1 MLVKVF
7 TLYPECQ
14 FRILMWR
21 RFRDVRST
29 TMVVLIT
36 VNPSLDLIG
45 HSRTKGSRLK
55 RLKRNGDNEHG

>member
-1 MLVKVF
+1 
-7 TLYPECQ
+7 
-14 FRILMWR
+14 
-21 RFRDVRST
+21 
-29 TMVVLIT
+29 MVVLIT